1 MRLALVN
8 PAYTSLPIS
17 EQVNSPAL
25 SDYARRNPPN
35 RFWKTPWV
43 FPDEVATHG
52 SHTFHEPL
60 SLREDHTKNFVC
72 GAQAMKHIMLLEI
85 LGYRHPKLLLWPHS
99 VAVLY
104 LVDRFLAALEVLV
117 GLLLC
122 LR

>member
-1 MRLALVN
+1 
-8 PAYTSLPIS
+8 
-17 EQVNSPAL
+17 
-25 SDYARRNPPN
+25 
-35 RFWKTPWV
+35 
-43 FPDEVATHG
+43 
-52 SHTFHEPL
+52 
-60 SLREDHTKNFVC
+60 
-72 GAQAMKHIMLLEI
+72 MKHIMLLEI